1 MHPTNKL
8 PLPLRVERYPDVI
21 GNLVSTLFFKI
32 NLFRKQLAV
41 QNAARGRWPFSTVT
55 SQSSFESRNR
65 RISIISI
72 SINMASNHMQ
82 YQKQEDMKF

>member
-55 SQSSFESRNR
+55 SQSSFASRSQH
-65 RISIISI
+65 ILIHS

-82 YQKQEDMKF
+82 YQKQEEMKF